1 MGEQRK
7 FITDNNLESF
17 EQLLTSGE
25 KCLEKRKFNA
35 ALSLFKRANELSTN
49 HPRVLLNLAKT
60 YLALEKWSN
69 AKRLAETYVKKH
81 GNNAEMM
88 QLLSKVYTF
97 EGNYKKALSYL
108 NKAAR
113 QTSDPKQIIL
123 EKENIEKLY
132 REDARKKRI
141 LVLCAEGTDNFTDDI
156 IKGLKEHFWVRK
168 KVVPKRKFMLVVG
181 AVLAYR
187 KGFLSSRNFQLAVD
201 MLFRTY
207 LRDITS
213 LLNWSDVAWI
223 EWASELAVAVT
234 NIHKGKSNLVVRLH
248 EYEAFADYPYLIRWE
263 NVKEVVFVSQFMK
276 RVLNWRDLEI
286 DSFTRTNV
294 IYNGVDL
301 GFFEFNERKPG
312 YNIGIAAYIDQTK
325 NVALAI
331 QILAGLVKIDKNYKL
346 HIAGEFVDT
355 RYELYI
361 KDLIKK
367 CGLEKNVQFYGWVDN
382 MAEWWQDKQYLL
394 STSIHESF
402 GYSIVEAMAM
412 GIKPVIHDF
421 YDAKELFEP
430 QWLFRTVDE
439 AVQMITS
446 EEYDSAYYR
455 AFVQQRYSLDR
466 QVAEF
471 VKLFQDLTKK

>member
-25 KCLEKRKFNA
+25 KYFEKRKFNA
-35 ALSLFKRANELSTN
+35 ALALFKRANELSTN
-49 HPRVLLNLAKT
+49 DPRVLLNLAKT

-69 AKRLAETYVKKH
+69 AKRLAETYVKNY
-81 GNNAEMM
+81 GNNAEIM

-97 EGNYKKALSYL
+97 EGDYKKALSCL

-123 EKENIEKLY
+123 EKENLEKLY
-132 REDARKKRI
+132 REDGKKKRI
-141 LVLCAEGTDNFTDDI
+141 LVLCAEGKDNFTDDI

-168 KVVPKRKFMLVVG
+168 WIVPKKKFRLVVG
-181 AVLAYR
+181 VVLAHS

-207 LRDITS
+207 LHDIAS

-234 NIHKGKSNLVVRLH
+234 NIHKRKPNLVVRLH
-248 EYEAFADYPYLIRWE
+248 RYEAFADYPYLIRWE

-276 RVLNWRDLEI
+276 RVLNWRGLEI
-286 DSFTRTNV
+286 DSFTRTKV
-294 IYNGVDL
+294 IHNGVDL
-301 GFFEFNERKPG
+301 GIFEFKERKPG
-312 YNIGIAAYIDQTK
+312 YDIGLAAHINQRK

-331 QILAGLVKIDKNYKL
+331 QILAELVKIDKNYKL

-355 RYELYI
+355 EYELYI
-361 KDLIKK
+361 KELIKK
-367 CGLEKNVQFYGWVDN
+367 CGLEKNVQFYGLVEN
-382 MAEWWQDKQYLL
+382 IAEWWQDKQYLL